1 MPPGTID
8 VRVPSDSPVVVDLS
22 GPPELNAPPEG
33 PHRGRRLVGPRR
45 RTVLIMG
52 ISAAALLTLSSI
64 AILFVRWVRSEDANV
79 LIVVFVAPEWE
90 GATVTVTGP
99 QMANDLTDTF
109 TEKKPGLRFHV
120 PPGAYTVRV
129 ERAGKVLA
137 TRTTAPDQP
146 LKTNMIWWPFH
157 YPVTAPAQKS
167 EPR

>member
-1 MPPGTID
+1 MQ
-8 VRVPSDSPVVVDLS
+8 VPADSPVVVDLS

-52 ISAAALLTLSSI
+52 ISAAVMLTLSSI
-64 AILFVRWVRSEDANV
+64 AILFFRWARSDESNV
-79 LIVVFVAPEWE
+79 LIVVFVAPEWKD
-90 GATVTVTGP
+90 ATVTVAGP
-99 QMANDLTDTF
+99 QMANDLSDTF
-109 TEKKPGLRFHV
+109 TETKPGLRFHV

-129 ERAGKVLA
+129 ERGGKVLA
-137 TRTTAPDQP
+137 SRSTTPDKP
-146 LKTNMIWWPFH
+146 LKANMIWWPFH